1 MLSSGIVYCEMCGR
15 PIERRRAK
23 IVYIEG
29 ARLTLCPECYTK
41 VSRRIVTTEVR
52 AITQEA
58 TKRPKTQ
65 VHTKTYTREYGKRRR
80 RLLEGYEV
88 VPDYAERVRKAREKL
103 GWTQRML
110 AEAVKESENVIKRIE
125 SGRLVPSIDLAER
138 LERVLGIKLLEP
150 IVEEV
155 PQTYQPRQASNIKEL
170 TLGDIV
176 TIRKKEGKKH

>member
-15 PIERRRAK
+15 PVERRRAK

-29 ARLTLCPECYTK
+29 ARLTLCPECYAK

-52 AITQEA
+52 TLTQEV
-58 TKRPKTQ
+58 TKRPRMQ
-65 VHTKTYTREYGKRRR
+65 ARPEMHTWSHRRR
-80 RLLEGYEV
+80 RKLEEYEV

-150 IVEEV
+150 VVEEI
-155 PQTYQPRQASNIKEL
+155 PQTYQSRQVSNIKEL
-170 TLGDIV
+170 TLGDIAA
-176 TIRKKEGKKH
+176 IRKKEGKKH